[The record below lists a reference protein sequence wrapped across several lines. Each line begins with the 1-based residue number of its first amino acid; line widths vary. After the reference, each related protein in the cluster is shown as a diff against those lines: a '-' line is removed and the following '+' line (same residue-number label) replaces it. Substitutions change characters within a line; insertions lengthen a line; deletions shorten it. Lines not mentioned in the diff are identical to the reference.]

1 MALIDA
7 DALEYLPLIA
17 SCGNGKYNTVK
28 VLYERD
34 IENAPTVDIVRCCE
48 CKYLKQNRVTGSH
61 WCDRR
66 ADKVIVIPD
75 DYCSFGERD
84 EK

>member
-1 MALIDA
+1 MRLIDA
-7 DALEYLPLIA
+7 DALPRH
-17 SCGNGKYNTVK
+17 GNRGGLV
-28 VLYERD
+28 RWSD
-34 IENAPTVDIVRCCE
+34 IEEAPTVDIVRCCE